1 MPKHEQKHF
10 TFQSTSQRGVATAR
24 AVPKSMMR
32 FRRTSTSLLYY
43 INLTDF
49 TTAELDETVSYQD
62 IYYALCP
69 CSACLC
75 PCSACLCQC
84 SACSYA
90 IVWSV
95 AHGLFFV
102 IVGSLHVVSS
112 PGGSHRQKPRK
123 DKTNNEI
130 VQSSTQTSESSARS
144 GRKEIY
150 STTSNTNAPMEL

>member
-49 TTAELDETVSYQD
+49 TTAELDETASYRY

-69 CSACLC
+69 CSAC
-75 PCSACLCQC
+75 S
-84 SACSYA
+84 ST
-90 IVWSV
+90 IVAV
-95 AHGLFFV
+95 AHGLFCNRWKSTCRV
-102 IVGSLHVVSS
+102 IAQRGS
-112 PGGSHRQKPRK
+112 
-123 DKTNNEI
+123 
-130 VQSSTQTSESSARS
+130 QTEAMQ
-144 GRKEIY
+144 G
-150 STTSNTNAPMEL
+150 LDGQ